1 MTPSVRSDPLYSNL
15 FEIFRGF
22 KAMVTDAVAVY
33 DLSMS
38 HFAALRILDSHGSC
52 SMSELT
58 NDLGVTHGAATGTI
72 DRLERD
78 GLVLRSHSPTDRRV
92 VQVSLTPAGQ
102 QLLIK
107 VYERTVAEIGR
118 RVQER
123 SEEARSVIIQG
134 VAELAAAF
142 RTHQAPAQPKDTV
155 CR

>member
-1 MTPSVRSDPLYSNL
+1 MTPCVRSDPLYSNL

-22 KAMVTDAVAVY
+22 KALATDAMAES

-38 HFAALRILDSHGSC
+38 HYAALRILDSHGSC

-58 NDLGVTHGAATGTI
+58 KDLGVTHGAATGTI

-107 VYERTVAEIGR
+107 IYDQTVAEISR
-118 RVQER
+118 RVQGR
-123 SEEARSVIIQG
+123 SEEARSAIHQG
-134 VAELAAAF
+134 LAELAAAF
-142 RTHQAPAQPKDTV
+142 RSHQTPAQPKDTV